1 MDDRRATV
9 LVVDDDPTMRA
20 LLRLHLGNAGYQV
33 IEAADGVEGGYC
45 VLRDSPDLLICD
57 GNMPHMNGEELV
69 TAIKMDPQTRHLP
82 VVFLTVDP
90 DADDK
95 ARRLGAVACLRKPV
109 TADRLLEVVAL
120 FACPPSEYGQEGL

>member
-1 MDDRRATV
+1 
-9 LVVDDDPTMRA
+9 
-20 LLRLHLGNAGYQV
+20 
-33 IEAADGVEGGYC
+33 
-45 VLRDSPDLLICD
+45 
-57 GNMPHMNGEELV
+57 MPHMNGEELV